1 MSMTIDT
8 DRFRQLLTE
17 ERLRVVAAID
27 NIHAENPGSMV
38 DETEEVGHTH
48 LGAVATATFDRE
60 MASTLEEN
68 STHVLAAIDAA
79 LARLEQGTY
88 GTCETCDGQIAAARL
103 EAIPWATKCIE
114 CKRLEERG

>member
-17 ERLRVVAAID
+17 ERQRVVAAID

-48 LGAVATATFDRE
+48 LGDVATATFDRE
-60 MASTLEEN
+60 MASTLEDN
-68 STHVLAAIDAA
+68 STHVLSEIDAA
-79 LARLEQGTY
+79 LGRIENGTF
-88 GTCETCDGQIAAARL
+88 GTCERCGQPIGAERL
-103 EAIPWATKCIE
+103 EALPWATLCIE
-114 CKRLEERG
+114 DKRKQERG